1 LAWKR
6 KSFTHTRKGA
16 PRQTAQQLADE
27 QRLDIWS
34 AGMSDIL
41 SPVKGDSQEDDED
54 ERRHKNMRDLHR
66 SDVAVLVLKP
76 RSNKDTTGLLAKDH
90 IT

>member
-1 LAWKR
+1 
-6 KSFTHTRKGA
+6 
-16 PRQTAQQLADE
+16 
-27 QRLDIWS
+27 
-34 AGMSDIL
+34 M
-41 SPVKGDSQEDDED
+41 KGDSQEDDED
-54 ERRHKNMRDLHR
+54 ERGHKNMRNLHG